1 MRVLPLG
8 ALSSVSFA
16 ALTLGL
22 AAPAFAQD
30 AAAQPGAA
38 AQEQCTPSSPTYD
51 RTTGTCAQA
60 PEGGANP
67 DSNVPAGTVV
77 TNADG
82 SETAVTTAAPNSG
95 PEAEVDQNIIV
106 TGSRI
111 RRPNLDSPV
120 PVATINQEEFFETGQ
135 VTIGETLNEL
145 PQLRTTV
152 GQQNG
157 INVGLGSV
165 GLNLLDLRGLGTQR
179 TLVLVNGRRHVGSDI
194 FGNAT
199 SPDTNTIPT
208 SLIQRTDVVTGGN
221 SAIYGSDAIAGVVN
235 FVLRRNFSGIE
246 ARAQAGISEYEDANS
261 YFVSLTAGHNF
272 ADGRG
277 NVAIAAE
284 YARQDEYFGNVRPNL
299 ARQDGFL
306 VVDTDP
312 AGTPNG
318 SDGVFDRQYFRDI
331 RSATISNTGTINFG
345 SNANFNCGVDPL
357 GGFYTCPFIF
367 QPDGT
372 LVAQSGQR
380 VGIAPFG
387 SFIGGNGENFRGG
400 DQLQLAPN
408 LDRYVINLIGHFTI
422 SDAFEPFIEA
432 KYARTEVVGAG
443 NSGPAFIISA
453 GNAGDVRQTPR
464 LDNPFLTPQ
473 ARALITQR
481 LLATNLSPGTVS
493 TNPGATLTAAQVAAI
508 NNGSFR
514 LRIQENFTGLGKR
527 VQVTNRDTYRIVGGV
542 RGTFNED
549 WGYEASVNY
558 GEFREDQTLLG
569 NYNRQRFLLAA
580 DAARDPA
587 TGQIVCRSKFDPAA
601 RTGLSTAGA
610 TLTAAERQA
619 ILNADIA
626 ACVPIN
632 IFGGQF
638 TPEQVAYIVQPT
650 TAQGKIRQF
659 VANAFLSGDTSQ
671 LFELPAGPI
680 GFAVGTEYRRETNA
694 FAADDIV
701 RLGYTFFNPV
711 ADIDAPAFEVKEA
724 FGEVRIPLLKG
735 VFGFEDLSVNG
746 ALRYADYSG
755 ATGTVLAYNAGVEWT
770 PFRDL
775 RLRGNY
781 SRAVRAPLIAE
792 QFAQQVSG
800 FATVTDPCSLRN
812 RGSGAATRAANCAA
826 LGVPAAYDFVYPG
839 SLVARFGGNPDL
851 TEEKSNSWTIGGVL
865 SPRVIPGLSIS
876 MDYYDIEV
884 KNVISAVSAQNI
896 LNLCVDQAT
905 IENPFCALFTRNTG
919 PGPGPQGEEVGRVLE
934 GSLLVSTLNY
944 ASLRDRGVDVEVNYR
959 RQLAGIGTLDLRAN
973 YTHLLQRSA
982 FQNPADPNFE
992 NSFLRELNDPQD
1004 EALFRA
1010 NLKSGRLDLT
1020 YGVRFIGKQYLNTF
1034 EDYNFINDQNPQNAD
1049 YADVKFYPNVFYHNA
1064 RVGFDVTKQIE
1075 AYAGVDNIFGKDPP
1089 FGLTGIGTGSGI
1101 YDNRGRFFY
1110 GGLKARF

>member
-1 MRVLPLG
+1 MRALPLG
-8 ALSSVSFA
+8 ALSTVSVA
-16 ALTLGL
+16 AIMLGL
-22 AAPAFAQD
+22 AAPASAQS
-30 AAAQPGAA
+30 AATQPAPTP
-38 AQEQCTPSSPTYD
+38 QEEAEAT
-51 RTTGTCAQA
+51 
-60 PEGGANP
+60 P
-67 DSNVPAGTVV
+67 DSNVPAGTEV

-82 SETAVTTAAPNSG
+82 SQTAVTTADPNAG
-95 PEAEVDQNIIV
+95 PEGQVDQTVVV

-111 RRPNLDSPV
+111 RRPNIDSPV

-194 FGNAT
+194 FGNAS

-208 SLIQRTDVVTGGN
+208 ALIQRTDVVTGGN

-235 FVLRRNFSGIE
+235 FVLRRDFQGIE
-246 ARAQAGISEYEDANS
+246 ARAQAGISEYEDANA
-261 YFVSLTAGHNF
+261 YFLGLTAGRNF
-272 ADGRG
+272 AGGRG
-277 NVAIAAE
+277 NIAVSAE

-299 ARQDGFL
+299 ASQDGFL
-306 VVDTDP
+306 VIDTDP
-312 AGTPNG
+312 AGSPNG
-318 SDGVFDRQYFRDI
+318 SDGNPDRRFFRDI
-331 RSATISNTGTINFG
+331 RSATTSNTSTINFG
-345 SNANFNCGVDPL
+345 SNANFNCGVDPI

-372 LVAQSGQR
+372 LVPQSGQR

-387 SFIGGNGENFRGG
+387 SFLGGNGENFRGG

-408 LDRYVINLIGHFTI
+408 LDRYVVNLVGHFTV

-464 LDNPFLTPQ
+464 LDNPFLSTQ
-473 ARALITQR
+473 ARTLITQR
-481 LLATNLSPGTVS
+481 LLTTNLGVGTV
-493 TNPGATLTAAQVAAI
+493 GALPNATPLTPAQITAI
-508 NNGSFR
+508 NNGSYR
-514 LRIQENFTGLGKR
+514 LRLGANFVGLGKR

-542 RGTFNED
+542 RGTVNED

-587 TGQIVCRSKFDPAA
+587 TGQIVCRSKIDPTA
-601 RTGLSTAGA
+601 RTGLTGAGA
-610 TLTAAERQA
+610 ALTAAERQA
-619 ILNADIA
+619 ILNADIE

-632 IFGGQF
+632 IFTGQF
-638 TPEQVAYIVQPT
+638 TPEQAAYIVQQT
-650 TAQGKIRQF
+650 SAKGKIRQF
-659 VANAFLSGDTSQ
+659 VANAFLSGDSSQ

-680 GFAVGTEYRRETNA
+680 GFAVGAEYRRETNA
-694 FAADDIV
+694 FAADDVV

-711 ADIDAPAFEVKEA
+711 ADISAPAFEVKEA
-724 FGEVRIPLLKG
+724 FGEVRIPLLKN
-735 VFGFEDLSVNG
+735 VIGFEDLSVNG
-746 ALRYADYSG
+746 ALRVADYSG
-755 ATGTVLAYNAGVEWT
+755 SVGRVLAYNAGVEWA
-770 PFRDL
+770 PIRDL
-775 RLRGNY
+775 RVRGNY

-792 QFAQQVSG
+792 LFAEQVNG
-800 FATVTDPCSLRN
+800 FYQLPQGDPCALRN
-812 RGSGAATRAANCAA
+812 RGAGSATRAANCLA
-826 LGVPAAYDFVYPG
+826 LGVPAAYDFVPPG
-839 SLVARFGGNPDL
+839 TPVGRFGGNPNL
-851 TEEKSNSWTIGGVL
+851 TEETSDSYTLGAVL
-865 SPRVIPGLSIS
+865 SPRIIPGLSIS
-876 MDYYDIEV
+876 LDYYDIEV
-884 KNVISAVSAQNI
+884 KDVISSVSAQNI

-905 IENPFCALFTRNTG
+905 INNPFCALFTRNTG
-919 PGPGPQGEEVGRVLE
+919 PGLGPQGEEVGRVLE

-944 ASLRDRGVDVEVNYR
+944 ASLRDRGIDLEVNYR
-959 RQLAGIGTLDLRAN
+959 RRLANIGTLDLRAN
-973 YTHLLQRSA
+973 YTHLFERAA
-982 FQNPADPNFE
+982 FQNPADPRFK

-1010 NLKSGRLDLT
+1010 NLKTGPLDLT

-1034 EDYNFINDQNPQNAD
+1034 EDYNALNGLPPQNED
-1049 YADVKFYPNVFYHNA
+1049 YADVKYYGEVFYHNA

-1075 AYAGVDNIFGKDPP
+1075 VYGGVDNIFSKEPP

-1110 GGLKARF
+1110 GGVRTRF